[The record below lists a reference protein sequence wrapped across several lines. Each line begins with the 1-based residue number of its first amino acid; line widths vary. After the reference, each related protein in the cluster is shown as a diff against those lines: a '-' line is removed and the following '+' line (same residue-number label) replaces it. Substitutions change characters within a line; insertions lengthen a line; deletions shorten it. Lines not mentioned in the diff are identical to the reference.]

1 MFTTITTVPYCL
13 KYLMYHTITFSSWH
27 YIHAISYRIMLDN
40 EYALNAD
47 TSQINRRNCVNN
59 IVKLKEDLKK
69 GFCKSEEQNEKKV
82 ILSIRKFMLLI
93 IVHVS

>member
-1 MFTTITTVPYCL
+1 M
-13 KYLMYHTITFSSWH
+13 
-27 YIHAISYRIMLDN
+27 MLDN

-69 GFCKSEEQNEKKV
+69 GFCKFEEQNEKKV
-82 ILSIRKFMLLI
+82 VLSQRKFMLLI